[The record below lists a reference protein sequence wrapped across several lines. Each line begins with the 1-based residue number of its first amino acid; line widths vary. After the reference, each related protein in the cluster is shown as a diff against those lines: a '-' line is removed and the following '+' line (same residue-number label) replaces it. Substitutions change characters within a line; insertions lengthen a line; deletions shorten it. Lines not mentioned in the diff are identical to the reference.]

1 MMDKSL
7 ITVEL
12 NKLWMH
18 KLLQEMDTYT
28 RNLPRSLVNVVDSG
42 FKRMFL
48 MYLTKIWY
56 TLLLEHIYVFFFYP

>member
-1 MMDKSL
+1 MDKSL

-28 RNLPRSLVNVVDSG
+28 RNLPRSLVSKIGDRG
-42 FKRMFL
+42 FTIVHAP
-48 MYLTKIWY
+48 YSTN
-56 TLLLEHIYVFFFYP
+56 